1 MTDIAITQ
9 DIAQTL
15 YKNKA
20 NHILALDV
28 RELTVICDYMVI
40 ASGRNANQVKAL
52 ADDVDDRMAELGVAI
67 RRTEGGNDGRWIIL
81 DYGHIVVHIFQT
93 QYREFYRLEDL
104 WADAPRKEYKFRKP
118 ASSLYKPI
126 ASGA

>member
-1 MTDIAITQ
+1 MTAIALTQ

-28 RELTVICDYMVI
+28 RELTVSCDYMVI

-81 DYGHIVVHIFQT
+81 DYGHIMVHSFHQEERQFYNLERLWEDGKNRLVLPFDQT
-93 QYREFYRLEDL
+93 VLD
-104 WADAPRKEYKFRKP
+104 
-118 ASSLYKPI
+118 
-126 ASGA
+126 